1 MAESFANK
9 SVRRVGV
16 TTTVRTASIG
26 LATDRI
32 TNISTFNV
40 AVGALVDAAQFVG
53 GTRVLTI
60 ETASNFGTSG
70 EVIVDSTSTNVS
82 AALTQTVGFH
92 SMTAIDTPTEKTI
105 LVAGTL
111 ANNTVDQVTASV
123 VLEQHNNESINIVHD
138 VPIPAV
144 SSLVL
149 SDAGKLVVGIGS
161 TLSVAVNSNSGVDVS
176 FSLLRGVT

>member
-32 TNISTFNV
+32 TNISTLNV

-82 AALTQTVGFH
+82 AATT
-92 SMTAIDTPTEKTI
+92 
-105 LVAGTL
+105 
-111 ANNTVDQVTASV
+111 
-123 VLEQHNNESINIVHD
+123 
-138 VPIPAV
+138 
-144 SSLVL
+144 
-149 SDAGKLVVGIGS
+149 
-161 TLSVAVNSNSGVDVS
+161 NSGIP
-176 FSLLRGVT
+176 